1 MGLTEKSL
9 QLKELVSIYESKW
22 FLGDLSDVIHSGK
35 QRANDMLGNLS
46 SPMRQLYYLAGLN
59 ISTNKDKGIEF
70 WYDPVKWNQIVKL
83 LNEIEQEYQKM
94 MFKFNEEADDF
105 NNWKKIREV
114 AVPSFLTYFNQG
126 PLNYEE
132 QILNWVIGLYSNFD
146 DYILSEFGLLTEDF
160 ITFYENLDKLNQ
172 NNFQGYTLNNEL
184 LRADWESYTTIES
197 GMDEN
202 LPSFLKDSIPKDYL
216 VMSKFMIDKG
226 MKDRFYPE
234 ELICEKLPLEKVE
247 KILSI
252 LSVKREEKDFTYYSE
267 TNPGNPLYSNPIFNI
282 ENGMYQ
288 VFEVKQ
294 VIHSINSF
302 LENVVTS
309 DSIRIDKYIKVK
321 GDLLENN
328 IISLL
333 KKFFGSDV
341 KLFQSYYVDGN
352 EQDILIIWNNYA
364 FIIEAKGY
372 NLREPLRTP
381 ERAFKRIKDDFK
393 KCIGYGYEQTSRIEK
408 IFLDEKL
415 LVITNNKNEIIEVVD
430 TKLIKECFSIIVNLD
445 SFGLVQN
452 DLSYL
457 LALQSEDDIF
467 PWAVKFDDLE
477 IFILTLIAK
486 NKSPKFFIDF
496 LLFRE
501 ELHGKIICSDELEI
515 CGGFLTSKISPKKMK
530 YIDTLVTKP
539 DFGDVFDEQYHK
551 TMGFKNEKYLY
562 EKQSGKYL
570 FW

>member
-70 WYDPVKWNQIVKL
+70 WYDPAKWNAIVKL

-94 MFKFNEEADDF
+94 MFEFNEEADDF
-105 NNWKKIREV
+105 NNWRKIREV

-132 QILNWVIGLYSNFD
+132 QILNWVIDLYSTFD
-146 DYILSEFGLLTEDF
+146 DYFLSEFGLITEDF
-160 ITFYENLDKLNQ
+160 ITFYQNLDKLSQ
-172 NNFQGYTLNNEL
+172 NNFQGHTLNNEL
-184 LRADWESYTTIES
+184 LRADWESYTTIKS
-197 GMDEN
+197 GMDES
-202 LPSFLKDSIPKDYL
+202 LPSFFKDSIPKDYI

-226 MKDRFYPE
+226 MKDRFFSE
-234 ELICEKLPLEKVE
+234 ELVCEKLSIEKVE

-252 LSVKREEKDFTYYSE
+252 ISVKREEKDFTYYSE
-267 TNPGNPLYSNPIFNI
+267 TNPGNPLYSNPIFDI

-302 LENVVTS
+302 LENAITS
-309 DSIRIDKYIKVK
+309 DSTKTDKYIKIK
-321 GDLLENN
+321 GNLLENN
-328 IISLL
+328 IISLF
-333 KKFFGSDV
+333 KKFFGSEI

-352 EQDILIIWNNYA
+352 EQDVLIIWNNYA

-381 ERAFKRIKDDFK
+381 EKAFKRIKDDFK
-393 KCIGYGYEQTSRIEK
+393 KSIGYGYEQTSRIEK
-408 IFLDEKL
+408 IFVDEKP
-415 LVITNNKNEIIEVVD
+415 LVLTNKKNEIIEVID
-430 TKLIKECFSIIVNLD
+430 TEKIKECFSIIVNLD

-457 LALQSEDDIF
+457 LELQNEDDIF

-486 NKSPKFFIDF
+486 GKSPKFFIDF

-501 ELHGKIICSDELEI
+501 ELHGKIMCSDELEI
-515 CGGFLTSKISPKKMK
+515 CGGYLTSKINPKKMK
-530 YIDTLVTKP
+530 YVDALVTKP

>member
-94 MFKFNEEADDF
+94 MFEFNEEADDF

-132 QILNWVIGLYSNFD
+132 QILNWVIDLYSTFD

-160 ITFYENLDKLNQ
+160 IAFYENLDKLNQ

-252 LSVKREEKDFTYYSE
+252 LSVKREEKGFTYYSE

-408 IFLDEKL
+408 IFLDEKP

-501 ELHGKIICSDELEI
+501 ELHGKIICCDELEI

-551 TMGFKNEKYLY
+551 TMGFRNEKYLY

>member
-1 MGLTEKSL
+1 MGLIEKSL

-70 WYDPVKWNQIVKL
+70 WYDPAKWNTIVKL

-94 MFKFNEEADDF
+94 MFEFNEEVDDF
-105 NNWKKIREV
+105 NNWRKIREV

-132 QILNWVIGLYSNFD
+132 QILNWVIDLYSTFD
-146 DYILSEFGLLTEDF
+146 DYFLSEFGLITEDF
-160 ITFYENLDKLNQ
+160 ITFYQNLDKLSQ
-172 NNFQGYTLNNEL
+172 NNFQGHTLNNEL
-184 LRADWESYTTIES
+184 LRADWESYTTIKS
-197 GMDEN
+197 GMDES
-202 LPSFLKDSIPKDYL
+202 LPSFFKDSIPKDYI

-226 MKDRFYPE
+226 MKDRFFSE
-234 ELICEKLPLEKVE
+234 ELVCEKLSIEKVE

-252 LSVKREEKDFTYYSE
+252 ISVKREEKDFTYYSE
-267 TNPGNPLYSNPIFNI
+267 TNPGNPLYSNPIFDI

-302 LENVVTS
+302 LENAITS
-309 DSIRIDKYIKVK
+309 DSTKTDKYIKIK
-321 GDLLENN
+321 GNLLENN
-328 IISLL
+328 IISLF
-333 KKFFGSDV
+333 KKFFGSEI

-352 EQDILIIWNNYA
+352 EQDVLIIWNNYA

-381 ERAFKRIKDDFK
+381 EKAFKRIKDDFK
-393 KCIGYGYEQTSRIEK
+393 KSIGYGYAQTSRIEK
-408 IFLDEKL
+408 IFVDEKP
-415 LVITNNKNEIIEVVD
+415 LVLTNKKNEIIEVID
-430 TKLIKECFSIIVNLD
+430 TEQIKQCFSIIVNLD

-457 LALQSEDDIF
+457 LELQNEDDIF

-486 NKSPKFFIDF
+486 GKSPKFFIDF

-501 ELHGKIICSDELEI
+501 ELHGKIMCSDELEI
-515 CGGFLTSKISPKKMK
+515 CGGYLTSKINPKKMK

-539 DFGDVFDEQYHK
+539 DFGDVFDEQYNK
-551 TMGFKNEKYLY
+551 SMGFKNEKYLF

>member
-9 QLKELVSIYESKW
+9 QLKELVSTYESKW

-35 QRANDMLGNLS
+35 QRANDMLGKLS

-59 ISTNKDKGIEF
+59 ISTSKDKGVEF
-70 WYDPVKWNQIVKL
+70 WYDPAKWDEIVKL
-83 LNEIEQEYQKM
+83 LNEIEQEYQKI
-94 MFKFNEEADDF
+94 MFETNEEADDF

-132 QILNWVIGLYSNFD
+132 QILNWVIDLYSSFD
-146 DYILSEFGLLTEDF
+146 DYFLSEFGLLTEDF
-160 ITFYENLDKLNQ
+160 IKFYENLDRLNQ
-172 NNFQGYTLNNEL
+172 NNFQGHTLNTEL
-184 LRADWESYTTIES
+184 LRPNWDSYTTIES

-202 LPSFLKDSIPKDYL
+202 MPAFFKESIPKDYL

-226 MKDRFYPE
+226 MKDRFYPN
-234 ELICEKLPLEKVE
+234 ELACDKLPLEKVE
-247 KILSI
+247 KILSL
-252 LSVKREEKDFTYYSE
+252 LSVKRDEKDFTYYSE
-267 TNPGNPLYSNPIFNI
+267 TKPGNPLYSNPIFDI

-294 VIHSINSF
+294 VIHSIDSF
-302 LENVVTS
+302 LENVITS
-309 DSIRIDKYIKVK
+309 NSIRKDKYVK
-321 GDLLENN
+321 DKGNLLENN
-328 IISLL
+328 IITLF
-333 KKFFGSDV
+333 KKLFGNDV
-341 KLFQSYYVDGN
+341 KIFQSYYVNGN
-352 EQDILIIWNNYA
+352 EQDILILWDGYA

-381 ERAFKRIKDDFK
+381 EKAFTRIKDDFK
-393 KCIGYGYEQTSRIEK
+393 KCIGYGYEQAYRIEK
-408 IFLDEKL
+408 IFIEEKPL
-415 LVITNNKNEIIEVVD
+415 TIKNSKDEIIEIID
-430 TKLIKECFSIIVNLD
+430 TKEIKECFSIIVNLN
-445 SFGLVQN
+445 SFGLIQN

-457 LALQSEDDIF
+457 LELQNDDDIY
-467 PWAVKFDDLE
+467 PWAVKYDDLE
-477 IFILTLIAK
+477 IFVLTLIAK
-486 NKSPKFFIDF
+486 GKSPKYFIDF

-501 ELHGKIICSDELEI
+501 ELHSKIMCSDELEI
-515 CGGFLTSKISPKKMK
+515 CGGYLTNKINPKKVK
-530 YIDTLVTKP
+530 YVNSIITQP

-562 EKQSGKYL
+562 EKQSGKYM

>member
-59 ISTNKDKGIEF
+59 ISTNKEKGIEF
-70 WYDPVKWNQIVKL
+70 WYDPAKWNEIVKL

-94 MFKFNEEADDF
+94 MFEFNEETDDF
-105 NNWKKIREV
+105 SKWKKIREV

-132 QILNWVIGLYSNFD
+132 QVLNWVIDLFSPFD
-146 DYILSEFGLLTEDF
+146 DYFLSEFGLVTADF
-160 ITFYENLDKLNQ
+160 ILFYENIDKLNQ
-172 NNFQGYTLNNEL
+172 NNFQGYTFNYEL
-184 LRADWESYTTIES
+184 LRDDWENYTTIES
-197 GMDEN
+197 GMDES
-202 LPSFLKDSIPKDYL
+202 LPDFFKDSIPKDYI

-226 MKDRFYPE
+226 MKDRFLAE
-234 ELICEKLPLEKVE
+234 ELVCERLSIEKVE

-252 LSVKREEKDFTYYSE
+252 LTVKREERDFTYYSE
-267 TNPGNPLYSNPIFNI
+267 TNPGNPLYSNPIFDI
-282 ENGMYQ
+282 ENEMYQ

-294 VIHSINSF
+294 VIHSINTF
-302 LENVVTS
+302 LENAVTS
-309 DSIRIDKYIKVK
+309 DSTRLDKYVKMK

-328 IISLL
+328 IISLF
-333 KKFFGSDV
+333 KKFFGSDI
-341 KLFQSYYVDGN
+341 KLFKSYYVDGK
-352 EQDILIIWNNYA
+352 EQDVLIIWNNYA

-372 NLREPLRTP
+372 NLREPFRTP
-381 ERAFKRIKDDFK
+381 EKAFNRIKDDFK
-393 KCIGYGYEQTSRIEK
+393 KCIGYGYEQTSRIES
-408 IFLDEKL
+408 IFFDEKP
-415 LVITNNKNEIIEVVD
+415 LVITNDKNEIIEVID
-430 TKLIKECFSIIVNLD
+430 TEQIEECFSIIVNLD
-445 SFGLVQN
+445 SFGLIQN

-457 LALQSEDDIF
+457 LELQNEDDIF

-486 NKSPKFFIDF
+486 GKSPKFFIDF

-501 ELHGKIICSDELEI
+501 KLHGKIMCSDELEI
-515 CGGFLTSKISPKKMK
+515 CGGFLTGKINPKKVK
-530 YIDTLVTKP
+530 YLDTLVTKP

-551 TMGFKNEKYLY
+551 TMGLKNEKYLY
-562 EKQSGKYL
+562 EKQSGKYM

>member
-22 FLGDLSDVIHSGK
+22 FLGDLSDVIHSGRD
-35 QRANDMLGNLS
+35 RANDMLGNLS

-59 ISTNKDKGIEF
+59 LSTNKDKGVEF
-70 WYDPVKWNQIVKL
+70 WYDPAKWNEIVKL
-83 LNEIEQEYQKM
+83 LNEIEQEYQIM
-94 MFKFNEEADDF
+94 MLQFNEATDDF

-132 QILNWVIGLYSNFD
+132 QILNWIIDLYSTFD
-146 DYILSEFGLLTEDF
+146 DYFFSVFGLITEDF

-172 NNFQGYTLNNEL
+172 NNFQGYTFNNEL

-202 LPSFLKDSIPKDYL
+202 LPSFFKDSIPKDYI

-234 ELICEKLPLEKVE
+234 ELVCEKLSLEKVE
-247 KILSI
+247 KILSF

-267 TNPGNPLYSNPIFNI
+267 TNPGNPLYRNPIFDI
-282 ENGMYQ
+282 ENRMYQ

-302 LENVVTS
+302 LENAITS
-309 DSIRIDKYIKVK
+309 DATKTDKYLKIK
-321 GDLLENN
+321 GNLLENN
-328 IISLL
+328 IISLF
-333 KKFFGSDV
+333 KKFFGSEI
-341 KLFQSYYVDGN
+341 KLFQSYYVDGK

-381 ERAFKRIKDDFK
+381 EKAFKRIKDDFK
-393 KCIGYGYEQTSRIEK
+393 KSIGYGYEQTSRIEK
-408 IFLDEKL
+408 IFLEKKQL
-415 LVITNNKNEIIEVVD
+415 IITNNKKEIIEIIE
-430 TKLIKECFSIIVNLD
+430 TKHIKECFSIIVNLD
-445 SFGLVQN
+445 SFGLIQN

-457 LALQSEDDIF
+457 LELQNQDDIF

-486 NKSPKFFIDF
+486 GKSPDFFIDF

-501 ELHGKIICSDELEI
+501 ELHGKIMCSDELEI
-515 CGGFLTSKISPKKMK
+515 CGGYLTGNINSKKMK
-530 YIDTLVTKP
+530 YLDTLVTRP
-539 DFGDVFDEQYHK
+539 DYGDVFDDQYNK

-562 EKQSGKYL
+562 EKQSGKFR

>member
-9 QLKELVSIYESKW
+9 QLKELVSTYESKW

-59 ISTNKDKGIEF
+59 ISTTKDNGIEY
-70 WYDPVKWNQIVKL
+70 WYDPAKWNEIVKL
-83 LNEIEQEYQKM
+83 LNDIEQEYQKM
-94 MFKFNEEADDF
+94 LFEFNEETDDF
-105 NNWKKIREV
+105 SKWKKIREV

-132 QILNWVIGLYSNFD
+132 QVLNWVIDLFSPFD
-146 DYILSEFGLLTEDF
+146 DYFLSEFGLVTADF
-160 ITFYENLDKLNQ
+160 ILFYENIDKLNQ
-172 NNFQGYTLNNEL
+172 NNFQGYTFNNEL
-184 LRADWESYTTIES
+184 LRDDWETYTTIES
-197 GMDEN
+197 GMDES
-202 LPSFLKDSIPKDYL
+202 LPDFFKDSIPKDYI
-216 VMSKFMIDKG
+216 VMSKFMTDKG
-226 MKDRFYPE
+226 MKDRFLAA
-234 ELICEKLPLEKVE
+234 ELVCERLSIEKVE

-252 LSVKREEKDFTYYSE
+252 LSVKREERDFTYYSE
-267 TNPGNPLYSNPIFNI
+267 TNPGNPLYSNPIFDI
-282 ENGMYQ
+282 ENEMYQ

-302 LENVVTS
+302 LENAVTS
-309 DSIRIDKYIKVK
+309 DSTRLDKYVKMK

-328 IISLL
+328 IISLF
-333 KKFFGSDV
+333 KKFFGSDI
-341 KLFQSYYVDGN
+341 KLFKSYYVDGK
-352 EQDILIIWNNYA
+352 EQDVLIIWNNYA

-381 ERAFKRIKDDFK
+381 EKAFNRIKDDFK
-393 KCIGYGYEQTSRIEK
+393 KCIGYGYEQAIRIES
-408 IFLDEKL
+408 IFFDEKP
-415 LVITNNKNEIIEVVD
+415 LVITNDKNEIIEVID
-430 TKLIKECFSIIVNLD
+430 TEQIEECFSIIVNLD
-445 SFGLVQN
+445 SFGLIQN

-457 LALQSEDDIF
+457 LELQNEDDIF

-486 NKSPKFFIDF
+486 GKSPQFFIDF

-501 ELHGKIICSDELEI
+501 ELHGKILCSDELEI
-515 CGGFLTSKISPKKMK
+515 CGGYLTSKINPKKMK

-539 DFGDVFDEQYHK
+539 DFGDVFDEQYNK
-551 TMGFKNEKYLY
+551 SMGFKNEKYLY
-562 EKQSGKYL
+562 EKQSGKYR